1 MSDEEGPILP
11 EPIEPEPVPEPEPEP
26 IGVKVED
33 VSDLIDPTEDTF
45 CHGKTREGKACGMRR
60 LIGSDFCQWHQPD
73 GVVPKKGVKYKYD
86 QAKKAA
92 SEVKPEEQEY
102 GVLKPYPF
110 HDGGVSENA
119 AIRMI
124 SMVIP
129 QCPVDGN
136 PELKQ
141 KDGTYKPNP
150 NFTGEPNCQQAYK
163 INNHGIWDV
172 KKCEELGHDPWHT
185 KFRRAMVEEVLDK
198 DGYVVDTRTKYHV
211 EERLNVIQVSDN
223 PRHSNRQ
230 EVALALAKGCR
241 FLEDF
246 GIASPCEFRNCT
258 QPWTIDTR
266 YGKYCSER
274 HARLI
279 AADFQKVMLPVGGD
293 PYTEDQSR
301 EERESIL
308 ANLNI
313 RKGT

>member
-11 EPIEPEPVPEPEPEP
+11 EPPEPEPQPEPEPEP

-33 VSDLIDPTEDTF
+33 VTDPIDPANDEW
-45 CHGKTREGKACGMRR
+45 CHGIKKDGSKCKMHR
-60 LIGSDFCQWHQPD
+60 LDGSDFCQWHQPE
-73 GVVPKKGVKYKYD
+73 GTVPKKEVKYTYD
-86 QAKKAA
+86 KAKKQAR
-92 SEVKPEEQEY
+92 EVKPEEHEY
-102 GVLKPYPF
+102 GKLKPYPF

-129 QCPVDGN
+129 NCPVDGT
-136 PELKQ
+136 PEIKGR
-141 KDGTYKPNP
+141 DGVYRPNP

-172 KKCEELGHDPWHT
+172 KRCEELGHDPWHT
-185 KFRRAMVEEVLDK
+185 KFRRPVVKEVLDD
-198 DGYVVDTRTKYHV
+198 DGWIIETRTQYQV

-223 PRHSNRQ
+223 PRHSNRT
-230 EVALALAKGCR
+230 EVAQALARGCR

-246 GIASPCEFRNCT
+246 GYASPCEFRNCT

-266 YGKYCSER
+266 YGKYCGER

-279 AADFQKVMLPVGGD
+279 AADFQRVMLPVGGD
-293 PYTEDQSR
+293 PYTEGQAA